1 MNDVELLKTL
11 REKTGAGVMDCK
23 KALAEAKGDFDRA
36 LKILEKRGHEIAAK
50 KADRQAKEGVVASYI
65 HAGGKI
71 GVLVELNCETDF
83 VARCDDFK
91 SLARDIAM
99 QVAATNPSYLSR
111 EEVPQDQIKDKKQNG
126 PLEAFYR
133 THCLLE
139 QPFIKDES
147 RTIRDCVTQVIAKV
161 GENIVVR
168 RFSRFQLG
176 N

>member
-1 MNDVELLKTL
+1 MEELEALKKL

-23 KALAEAKGDFDRA
+23 RALAEAKGNSEAA

-50 KADRQAKEGVVASYI
+50 KAQRQAREGVVASYV
-65 HAGGKI
+65 HGGKI
-71 GVLVELNCETDF
+71 GVLVEINCETDF

-91 SLARDIAM
+91 DLAKDIAM
-99 QVAATNPSYLSR
+99 QIAATGPSYVSR
-111 EEVPQDQIKDKKQNG
+111 EEVSAEQIKGKQDG
-126 PLEAFYR
+126 PLENFYK

-139 QPFIKDES
+139 QPFIRDEHL
-147 RTIRDCVTQVIAKV
+147 TIRDRLTQVIAKV

-168 RFSRFQLG
+168 RFVRFQLG

>member
-1 MNDVELLKTL
+1 MNDVEKIKTL

-23 KALAEAKGDFDRA
+23 EALAEASGDFDKA
-36 LKILEKRGHEIAAK
+36 LKVLERRGHEIAAK
-50 KADRQAKEGVVASYI
+50 KASRQAKEGAVASYI

-91 SLARDIAM
+91 FLARDIAM
-99 QVAATNPSYLSR
+99 QIAATSPLYVSR
-111 EEVPQDQIKDKKQNG
+111 EEVPSADAKDTSDG
-126 PLEAFYR
+126 FYR
-133 THCLLE
+133 QHCLLE

-147 RTIRDCVTQVIAKV
+147 KTIRDCVTQVIAKV